1 LDFRVSSS
9 SSSSKYDIFE
19 YNLSHK
25 YFTRVYNGGYTE
37 ESFRFSELS
46 RCDNLPLFNKDCFP
60 GHCLFHQLKAITTCV
75 NGVHNFML
83 PDNCNKLQRQAFC
96 LFVFVSYRTI
106 VAAHAYL
113 S

>member
-1 LDFRVSSS
+1 MLSRRNNTYNDDQSLSLNQSSSSGGTKRPYDESGSFDLDFRVSSS

-60 GHCLFHQLKAITTCV
+60 G
-75 NGVHNFML
+75 
-83 PDNCNKLQRQAFC
+83 QAAQSFP
-96 LFVFVSYRTI
+96 
-106 VAAHAYL
+106 
-113 S
+113 